1 MDENQETKENIP
13 TSDEASLSKTQVRLV
28 HFMKELFEGEIVSF
42 DFFYRKWKACLILL
56 ILLFCY
62 IGNRYSCH
70 RKMAEIERLRTRE
83 TELRYEATTLS
94 SELTGV
100 SRINPGFGVGV
111 FQLPDL
117 AVRLIVCAGGLVLQL
132 VGGDDLFAAEQQ
144 HVHDV
149 REHVVV
155 RLQNLLCHVLFRHD
169 LTAFPSLLYHSR
181 GWASI

>member
-1 MDENQETKENIP
+1 MRDMDENQETKENIP
-13 TSDEASLSKTQVRLV
+13 TSDEASLSKTQARLV

-100 SRINPGFGVGV
+100 SRPSHIEKLFEERGV
-111 FQLPDL
+111 DIRS
-117 AVRLIVCAGGLVLQL
+117 AK
-132 VGGDDLFAAEQQ
+132 
-144 HVHDV
+144 
-149 REHVVV
+149 
-155 RLQNLLCHVLFRHD
+155 
-169 LTAFPSLLYHSR
+169 TPSYTLKRKSYDE
-181 GWASI
+181 